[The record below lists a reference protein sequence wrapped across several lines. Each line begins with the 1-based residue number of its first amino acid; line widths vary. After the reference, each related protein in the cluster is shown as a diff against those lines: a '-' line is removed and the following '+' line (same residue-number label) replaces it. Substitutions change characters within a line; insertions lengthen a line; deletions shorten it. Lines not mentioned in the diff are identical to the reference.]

1 MKANVGVRLALVA
14 LVVLLIV
21 SAYKTIT
28 STRREDALV
37 TIVWTGSAAA
47 GALATIFALYL
58 KSETSAL
65 PDRRVERL
73 NVTQEDIDEAMR
85 AANSPQ
91 TRAQIRGSALT
102 TLTRF
107 KARTLVRVPFMSARV
122 EDPTQTDTLPYLVGI
137 TVFCIALGAG
147 GIYAD
152 LGLAYSS
159 AFVPAILLIV
169 WNSQTIRKR
178 VEFAQEN
185 PLPATRRDATRLIR
199 ATGRPAISGD
209 SSAPPVGS
217 IRPPQPTAASRY
229 RHN

>member
-1 MKANVGVRLALVA
+1 MEAALAVRLALVS

-21 SAYKTIT
+21 STYKTIT
-28 STRREDALV
+28 STKREDALV

-65 PDRRVERL
+65 PDRPVERL
-73 NVTQEDIDEAMR
+73 PVTQEDIDEAMR
-85 AANSPQ
+85 VANSPQ

-107 KARTLVRVPFMSARV
+107 KAQTLVRVPFMSARV
-122 EDPTQTDTLPYLVGI
+122 EAQTDTLPYLVGV
-137 TVFCIALGAG
+137 TVFFIALGAG
-147 GIYAD
+147 GLSAD

-159 AFVPAILLIV
+159 AFAPAILLIV
-169 WNSQTIRKR
+169 WNSRTIRKR

-185 PLPATRRDATRLIR
+185 PLPATRREATRLIR
-199 ATGRPAISGD
+199 ATGRPEISGD
-209 SSAPPVGS
+209 SSAPPVGPVR
-217 IRPPQPTAASRY
+217 IQQPTAASRS

>member
-1 MKANVGVRLALVA
+1 MEAAIGIRLALVA

-65 PDRRVERL
+65 PDRPVERL
-73 NVTQEDIDEAMR
+73 PVTQADIEEAMK

-107 KARTLVRVPFMSARV
+107 KAQTLVRVPFMSARV
-122 EDPTQTDTLPYLVGI
+122 EAPTQTDMLPYLVGI
-137 TVFCIALGAG
+137 TVFFIALGAG
-147 GIYAD
+147 GLSAD
-152 LGLAYSS
+152 LGLPYAWFF
-159 AFVPAILLIV
+159 APAILLIV
-169 WNSQTIRKR
+169 WNARKIRKR

-185 PLPATRRDATRLIR
+185 PLPATRREATRLIQ

-209 SSAPPVGS
+209 SSAPIGPVRS
-217 IRPPQPTAASRY
+217 PQPTAASRS